1 MFIWDIDSSPEFMQ
15 WCSEWAIFL
24 NLHTAAEHR
33 VQEGL
38 TKIHYITPILQ
49 KEHETLCFS
58 CGRFS
63 SKNRETSQGTSETA
77 PPAGSAWKLSTA
89 RQPDICCGSYLD
101 YEEWF
106 ENMAG
111 VFFCPKMQWKKLMCI
126 FWHRSIP
133 WKWSLQGH
141 PRTDPF
147 PVSTLSGEGCD
158 AWQSEESLHFFDW
171 KCWSGSCLEPQQFF
185 ERMGAK
191 DTQMEKHRK
200 KCKIE
205 AWNRN
210 EHEWTWYAN
219 WESGDSSV
227 FMMIL
232 TYILHLPQVD
242 VANEAFRGICYQK
255 HHHPGG
261 DYHPVLGG

>member
-111 VFFCPKMQWKKLMCI
+111 VFFLPQDAMEKVDVHTLTSIDTLKMILARTSKDG
-126 FWHRSIP
+126 SIP
-133 WKWSLQGH
+133 SFH
-141 PRTDPF
+141 PVRRRVWCLAKRRITSF
-147 PVSTLSGEGCD
+147 FRLKVLVRFLSGAPTVFWEDGGKGYSD
-158 AWQSEESLHFFDW
+158 GKASE
-171 KCWSGSCLEPQQFF
+171 K
-185 ERMGAK
+185 M
-191 DTQMEKHRK
+191 
-200 KCKIE
+200 
-205 AWNRN
+205 
-210 EHEWTWYAN
+210 
-219 WESGDSSV
+219 
-227 FMMIL
+227 
-232 TYILHLPQVD
+232 
-242 VANEAFRGICYQK
+242 
-255 HHHPGG
+255 
-261 DYHPVLGG
+261 